1 MKRDLNEKKLHSYI
15 RDNHL
20 ETYMSADIFSI
31 SELLLFDKN
40 EYLVEAGYPAG
51 YLCFLVNGEVII
63 SSCSTNDKKD
73 RKSVV

>member
-31 SELLLFDKN
+31 S
-40 EYLVEAGYPAG
+40 
-51 YLCFLVNGEVII
+51 
-63 SSCSTNDKKD
+63 SCSCLTRTNTWWRPVTRPDICA
-73 RKSVV
+73 SL

>member
-40 EYLVEAGYPAG
+40 EYLVEVGYPA
-51 YLCFLVNGEVII
+51 
-63 SSCSTNDKKD
+63 
-73 RKSVV
+73 